1 MSRKFL
7 LWAFIITILFDIPV
21 QGKEGL
27 LTDEMGRKLKIPHP
41 VKRIVSLAPSI
52 TEILFDMGLNG
63 EIVGVTDFCDYP
75 KAVLNKP
82 RIGGFVN
89 PSIEKIVSLKPDVI
103 IGIRDGNRIETI
115 HRLDDLG
122 FSVYMV
128 DPKGFDGVIKTVQN
142 IGEVV
147 ARKDESRRI
156 IRDTMMRKEKIVRFT
171 QSLSKPKIFF
181 QVCNAPMIT
190 VGRETLTNDLIR
202 MAGGRSISEDESS
215 SYPLYSIEAVILKS
229 PEVIIISSMEKH
241 KNSINLVKE
250 WQNWKS
256 IPAVKSGSIYVID
269 SNLVDRPAPRIAE
282 GLEVLARMIH
292 PGAFR

>member
-1 MSRKFL
+1 
-7 LWAFIITILFDIPV
+7 
-21 QGKEGL
+21 
-27 LTDEMGRKLKIPHP
+27 
-41 VKRIVSLAPSI
+41 
-52 TEILFDMGLNG
+52 
-63 EIVGVTDFCDYP
+63 
-75 KAVLNKP
+75 
-82 RIGGFVN
+82 
-89 PSIEKIVSLKPDVI
+89 
-103 IGIRDGNRIETI
+103 
-115 HRLDDLG
+115 
-122 FSVYMV
+122 MV

-171 QSLSKPKIFF
+171 QSLSKQKIFF
-181 QVCNAPMIT
+181 KVCNAPMIT